1 MAPWIRTHL
10 RWFTYSSFMRLAEAA
25 GFVEAA
31 PLLRMHYGEDQKA
44 PRPLLEALAA
54 DAGADA
60 ANSFYDESDVRQ
72 YLITLKRRDEPP
84 PPRPYDPAILEARL
98 AEIDKRQTDQRGRG
112 RRGTRRAVGEPHGP
126 IKRSAW
132 NFNFNCVFTR
142 H

>member
-1 MAPWIRTHL
+1 
-10 RWFTYSSFMRLAEAA
+10 MRLAEAA

-31 PLLRMHYGEDQKA
+31 PLLRMHYGEEQKA

-54 DAGADA
+54 DAGSDA

-98 AEIDKRQTDQRGRG
+98 AEIDKWQTDQRWTGASRDSESEWVSP
-112 RRGTRRAVGEPHGP
+112 TDEA
-126 IKRSAW
+126 KR
-132 NFNFNCVFTR
+132 VEL
-142 H
+142 